1 MDFDQK
7 LLLLQSQ
14 LSRRYVYTASVTSGE
29 TSSLATGLPAKPQET
44 ITRIQFNIYINQSNL
59 LGSLHSV
66 AWGERT
72 PIGRASNE
80 GHSCLAK
87 TRLVIVQVLSYICRL
102 KPIYHECCHCHLSFE
117 EEYRKHLLN
126 AGIEWNDYRLT

>member
-59 LGSLHSV
+59 LGSLQKES
-66 AWGERT
+66 ACLLWGCFGDDAEDV
-72 PIGRASNE
+72 PPDDAVECE
-80 GHSCLAK
+80 GQITIDDA
-87 TRLVIVQVLSYICRL
+87 
-102 KPIYHECCHCHLSFE
+102 
-117 EEYRKHLLN
+117 
-126 AGIEWNDYRLT
+126 

>member
-44 ITRIQFNIYINQSNL
+44 ITRIQFNIYINQSNF
-59 LGSLHSV
+59 LGSLHEAYGLCAVGLPQFKAAGLAVVFDLTAHTFYRLSPNV
-66 AWGERT
+66 T
-72 PIGRASNE
+72 SIQGRW
-80 GHSCLAK
+80 
-87 TRLVIVQVLSYICRL
+87 
-102 KPIYHECCHCHLSFE
+102 PCCGLRPHRS
-117 EEYRKHLLN
+117 HLLSAEPN
-126 AGIEWNDYRLT
+126 LAVKSQWD

>member
-44 ITRIQFNIYINQSNL
+44 ITRIQFNIYINQSNF
-59 LGSLHSV
+59 LGSLQAQAREYDSLGVKKITEIV
-66 AWGERT
+66 AGGDPNWGV
-72 PIGRASNE
+72 
-80 GHSCLAK
+80 
-87 TRLVIVQVLSYICRL
+87 LVIEPEI
-102 KPIYHECCHCHLSFE
+102 
-117 EEYRKHLLN
+117 N
-126 AGIEWNDYRLT
+126 ATFASS

>member
-44 ITRIQFNIYINQSNL
+44 ITRIQFNIYINQSNF
-59 LGSLHSV
+59 LGSLHSCPV
-66 AWGERT
+66 G
-72 PIGRASNE
+72 I
-80 GHSCLAK
+80 
-87 TRLVIVQVLSYICRL
+87 VIVLPFKVPLTQT
-102 KPIYHECCHCHLSFE
+102 
-117 EEYRKHLLN
+117 LL
-126 AGIEWNDYRLT
+126 W

>member
-44 ITRIQFNIYINQSNL
+44 ITRIQFNIYINQSNF
-59 LGSLHSV
+59 LGSLQICAAILGGGNTKHTLEH
-66 AWGERT
+66 AGET
-72 PIGRASNE
+72 A
-80 GHSCLAK
+80 
-87 TRLVIVQVLSYICRL
+87 RLGKSAPR
-102 KPIYHECCHCHLSFE
+102 
-117 EEYRKHLLN
+117 
-126 AGIEWNDYRLT
+126 

>member
-44 ITRIQFNIYINQSNL
+44 ITRIQFNIYINQSNF
-59 LGSLHSV
+59 LGSLQREDAKFLWV
-66 AWGERT
+66 KNKYKRT
-72 PIGRASNE
+72 NIFYNPLTFAS
-80 GHSCLAK
+80 
-87 TRLVIVQVLSYICRL
+87 R
-102 KPIYHECCHCHLSFE
+102 
-117 EEYRKHLLN
+117 
-126 AGIEWNDYRLT
+126 

>member
-44 ITRIQFNIYINQSNL
+44 ITRIQFNIYINQSNF
-59 LGSLHSV
+59 LGSLQLGHLIY
-66 AWGERT
+66 WGLLHGT
-72 PIGRASNE
+72 PFG
-80 GHSCLAK
+80 
-87 TRLVIVQVLSYICRL
+87 
-102 KPIYHECCHCHLSFE
+102 
-117 EEYRKHLLN
+117 
-126 AGIEWNDYRLT
+126 

>member
-44 ITRIQFNIYINQSNL
+44 ITRIQFNIYINQSNF
-59 LGSLHSV
+59 LGSLHRPTSLC
-66 AWGERT
+66 AMGL
-72 PIGRASNE
+72 ILFKAAG
-80 GHSCLAK
+80 LAK
-87 TRLVIVQVLSYICRL
+87 VFDLFCQKWHGTRHFTKSDVL
-102 KPIYHECCHCHLSFE
+102 
-117 EEYRKHLLN
+117 
-126 AGIEWNDYRLT
+126 T

>member
-44 ITRIQFNIYINQSNL
+44 ITRIQFNIYINPSNF
-59 LGSLHSV
+59 LGSLHEVSDLCALGLPQV
-66 AWGERT
+66 KTAGLVQ
-72 PIGRASNE
+72 ASWP
-80 GHSCLAK
+80 AK
-87 TRLVIVQVLSYICRL
+87 LSPDNI
-102 KPIYHECCHCHLSFE
+102 
-117 EEYRKHLLN
+117 
-126 AGIEWNDYRLT
+126 

>member
-44 ITRIQFNIYINQSNL
+44 ITRIQFNIYINQSNF
-59 LGSLHSV
+59 LGSLHFFH
-66 AWGERT
+66 WGSSSAREPSEPFGDPYASAPDCSDT
-72 PIGRASNE
+72 P
-80 GHSCLAK
+80 
-87 TRLVIVQVLSYICRL
+87 
-102 KPIYHECCHCHLSFE
+102 
-117 EEYRKHLLN
+117 
-126 AGIEWNDYRLT
+126 

>member
-44 ITRIQFNIYINQSNL
+44 ITRIQFNIYINQSNF

-66 AWGERT
+66 AWGERAT
-72 PIGRASNE
+72 IGRASNE
-80 GHSCLAK
+80 GHSRQAVAIPFYSC
-87 TRLVIVQVLSYICRL
+87 VEQVFAVFIFKR
-102 KPIYHECCHCHLSFE
+102 
-117 EEYRKHLLN
+117 
-126 AGIEWNDYRLT
+126 

>member
-59 LGSLHSV
+59 LGSLHEVSDLC
-66 AWGERT
+66 GL
-72 PIGRASNE
+72 GLS
-80 GHSCLAK
+80 
-87 TRLVIVQVLSYICRL
+87 IV
-102 KPIYHECCHCHLSFE
+102 KA
-117 EEYRKHLLN
+117 
-126 AGIEWNDYRLT
+126 AGLGDVFRPHACPH